1 MRNYEGDLTIDSTS
15 FWAFVEENL
24 FDLDGTALINA
35 VNPMG
40 GFGAP
45 SWNASGELEIPHEE
59 GETLYIDGVVF
70 WCWII
75 KDFCPNQDGDEYAFD
90 QPKYDAD
97 METIYIKFA
106 ASNECHPSDWFTK
119 PEWME
124 NTK

>member
-24 FDLDGTALINA
+24 FDSDGPEALRR
-35 VNPMG
+35 MG

-45 SWNASGELEIPHEE
+45 SWNTKSGELEIPHEE
-59 GETLYIDGVVF
+59 GETFYIDGVDF
-70 WCWII
+70 WIWII

-90 QPKYDAD
+90 HPNYDAD

-106 ASNECHPSDWFTK
+106 ASNECHPCDWAIK

>member
-24 FDLDGTALINA
+24 FDFDGS
-35 VNPMG
+35 MG
-40 GFGAP
+40 GFNAP
-45 SWNASGELEIPHEE
+45 SWNTDSGELEIPHEE
-59 GETLYIDGVVF
+59 GKTLYIDGVDF
-70 WCWII
+70 WSWII
-75 KDFCPNQDGDEYAFD
+75 KDFCPNHGDEYAFD
-90 QPKYDAD
+90 HPNYDAD

-106 ASNECHPSDWFTK
+106 ASNECHPCDWATK